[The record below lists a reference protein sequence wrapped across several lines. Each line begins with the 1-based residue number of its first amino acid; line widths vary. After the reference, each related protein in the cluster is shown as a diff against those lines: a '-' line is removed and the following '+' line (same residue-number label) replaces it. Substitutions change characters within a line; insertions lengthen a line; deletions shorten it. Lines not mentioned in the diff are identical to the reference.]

1 MIFARVVQIAITGDW
16 VLNVVLPLTSWQ
28 IKTLKIH
35 DVQLRFVSSA
45 TTRNTTLD
53 EIFDQLFQ
61 TYILIKNEKKKYK
74 KKKYK
79 KKTIKERLRKQ
90 SAQDSSLKRRLV

>member
-1 MIFARVVQIAITGDW
+1 M
-16 VLNVVLPLTSWQ
+16 
-28 IKTLKIH
+28 H

-45 TTRNTTLD
+45 TTRITTLD
-53 EIFDQLFQ
+53 EIFDQPFQ
-61 TYILIKNEKKKYK
+61 TYILIKNEKKNTNTK
-74 KKKYK
+74 K

>member
-1 MIFARVVQIAITGDW
+1 M
-16 VLNVVLPLTSWQ
+16 
-28 IKTLKIH
+28 H

-45 TTRNTTLD
+45 TTRITTLD
-53 EIFDQLFQ
+53 EICDQLFQ
-61 TYILIKNEKKKYK
+61 TYILIKNEKNNNKNTQ
-74 KKKYK
+74 K